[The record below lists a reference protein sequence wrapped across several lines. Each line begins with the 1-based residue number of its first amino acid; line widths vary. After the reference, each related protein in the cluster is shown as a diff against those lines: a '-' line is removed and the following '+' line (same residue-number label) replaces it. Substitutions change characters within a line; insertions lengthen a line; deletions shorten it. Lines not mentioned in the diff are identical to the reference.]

1 MKKQSTKKSQQE
13 KSNQRVKMRSLDEAR
28 MKMALK
34 DEADGNGK
42 PY

>member
-1 MKKQSTKKSQQE
+1 MKKKNKNKKKQE
-13 KSNQRVKMRSLDEAR
+13 KSNQRVKMRSLDEGN

>member
-1 MKKQSTKKSQQE
+1 MKNKENKKSKAQ
-13 KSNQRVKMRSLDEAR
+13 KSNQRVKMRSLDEAN
-28 MKMALK
+28 MKKALK